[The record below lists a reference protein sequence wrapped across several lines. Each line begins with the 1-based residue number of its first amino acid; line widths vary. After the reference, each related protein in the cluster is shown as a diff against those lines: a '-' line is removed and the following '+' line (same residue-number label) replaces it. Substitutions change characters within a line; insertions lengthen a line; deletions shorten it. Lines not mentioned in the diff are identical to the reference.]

1 MAAAGIVT
9 AVLLVLSVLA
19 VQGDGLQMGNL
30 VLALFLSFLAGILL
44 LADFKV
50 GKIISLVWCV
60 ALPAFQLCSIEF
72 YTHVPGDLTAPI
84 FFLNY
89 LFYLVLLI
97 LMIFVT
103 GSSRRG
109 GQLATLVPMLFGV
122 ANYFVVQFRSSPI
135 VPWDFLSIG
144 VASSVA
150 GGYTFTFTWRVVFV
164 LEVFV
169 FLLLLCGKTSLKVKK
184 RPVRLTG
191 LALAVVLMVTYVT
204 EIKTDWVTEAAGLD
218 TILFTPNVL
227 YRNNGIAGAFLS
239 NLKYIDVEK
248 PEGYSEK
255 AAQAIA
261 DESLQKT
268 EETK

>member
-1 MAAAGIVT
+1 M
-9 AVLLVLSVLA
+9 
-19 VQGDGLQMGNL
+19 
-30 VLALFLSFLAGILL
+30 
-44 LADFKV
+44 
-50 GKIISLVWCV
+50 

-89 LFYLVLLI
+89 LFYLGAADLNDLCNRKQPQ
-97 LMIFVT
+97 
-103 GSSRRG
+103 RRTAG
-109 GQLATLVPMLFGV
+109 NSGAHAVWSGQLFCGSVPFFPHRPLGFPLHRSGV
-122 ANYFVVQFRSSPI
+122 QRGRRLY
-135 VPWDFLSIG
+135 LYLHLE
-144 VASSVA
+144 
-150 GGYTFTFTWRVVFV
+150 GGLC

-169 FLLLLCGKTSLKVKK
+169 FLLLLCGKTSLTVKK

-255 AAQAIA
+255 AARPLQMSPFRKQRRRKKQRLGRPRQLPQRNSPT
-261 DESLQKT
+261 SL
-268 EETK
+268 